1 MKLILASGSPRR
13 KEILNYLNIPFEV
26 IISSFEE
33 KIDEKKPLEEEIKRL
48 SEGKASTVFKDNKDA
63 IVIGAD
69 TIVTINN
76 KVLGKPKDKEE
87 AYKML
92 KALSNKE
99 HFVVTSICA
108 IETPNMRKK
117 IHSTTSYVSFNE
129 LSDSMIHNYIIDFN
143 PLDKAGSYGIQEL
156 PQSFVKNIGGSFE
169 NIIGLSPES
178 VTAVLQQ
185 LEYRH

>member
-76 KVLGKPKDKEE
+76 KVLGKPKDKED
-87 AYKML
+87 AYQML
-92 KALSNKE
+92 KLLSGNK
-99 HFVVTSICA
+99 HIVITGVTIIS
-108 IETPNMRKK
+108 EEK
-117 IHSTTSYVSFNE
+117 IDTFASVSDVYFNKLTDKE
-129 LSDSMIHNYIIDFN
+129 INDYIATN
-143 PLDKAGSYGIQEL
+143 EPMDKAGAYAIQGIGSKFINKIDGDYYSIMGL
-156 PQSFVKNIGGSFE
+156 PINEIYKRLKVFGF
-169 NIIGLSPES
+169 
-178 VTAVLQQ
+178 
-185 LEYRH
+185 

>member
-76 KVLGKPKDKEE
+76 KVLGKPKDKED
-87 AYKML
+87 AYQML
-92 KALSNKE
+92 KLLSGNK
-99 HFVVTSICA
+99 HIVITGVTIIS
-108 IETPNMRKK
+108 EEK
-117 IHSTTSYVSFNE
+117 IDTFASVSDVYFNKLTDKE
-129 LSDSMIHNYIIDFN
+129 INDYIATN
-143 PLDKAGSYGIQEL
+143 EPMDKAGAYAIQGIGSKFINKIDGDYYSIMGL
-156 PQSFVKNIGGSFE
+156 PINEIYKRLKVFN
-169 NIIGLSPES
+169 L
-178 VTAVLQQ
+178 
-185 LEYRH
+185 